1 MTCILFDLMPR
12 VMQKTKRMLFPLSL
26 SLSLSLSFF
35 LSTSYFQREWEIC
48 HSSTSSSPTQACGY
62 TGSFVQ
68 GAFTSRYKVSE
79 FAVQRITKIFPDVDE
94 GHISYLLRIYHNR
107 EEIVIKS
114 LLGEG
119 CRVDGI
125 AAVDEELFYKLRKNF
140 PFVNPDQIR
149 MLLAKHNNIEHET
162 IAAILYSQSSKGF
175 RFDSTRK
182 PGSPRIKLRYLKLL
196 FPTVDEDK
204 LFDLLYNNEHNA
216 QFVIDS
222 LERMGYKKEP
232 RIDLRTLGE
241 GKKCAAGDHP
251 PASAVKSITRPTSV
265 PLQFPVTGAERAKSE
280 YN

>member
-1 MTCILFDLMPR
+1 M
-12 VMQKTKRMLFPLSL
+12 
-26 SLSLSLSFF
+26 
-35 LSTSYFQREWEIC
+35 
-48 HSSTSSSPTQACGY
+48 
-62 TGSFVQ
+62 
-68 GAFTSRYKVSE
+68 
-79 FAVQRITKIFPDVDE
+79 
-94 GHISYLLRIYHNR
+94 
-107 EEIVIKS
+107 IKS

-196 FPTVDEDK
+196 FPAVDEDK

-216 QFVIDS
+216 QIVIDS
-222 LERMGYKKEP
+222 LERMGYKKED
-232 RIDLRTLGE
+232 RIDLKTLGGD
-241 GKKCAAGDHP
+241 GKKFTDHP
-251 PASAVKSITRPTSV
+251 PATTVKTIRPTSV
-265 PLQFPVTGAERAKSE
+265 PLQFPVTAAERAKSE
-280 YN
+280 YVIDYYTDMVIQFHFLSL